1 MTQIA
6 DFGRRY
12 SSTAQL
18 LHWSS
23 ALLVGGA
30 WALGNFGD
38 DLPKGSMRELGELIH
53 VSAGQ
58 LIVALLLTRLVW
70 RVIYPPPPVEATP
83 LGRWADYGGRIMHF
97 VLYALLAAVPIAGVV
112 TLFASGDGMPLFGFG
127 EIPSP
132 WLRDK
137 AFEHAAKEVHE
148 TLANALIILALLH
161 AGAALAHHYYFK
173 DRTLKR
179 MLPSIFDAEA

>member
-1 MTQIA
+1 MPQIH

-18 LHWSS
+18 LHWGS
-23 ALLVGGA
+23 ALLVGCA
-30 WALGNFGD
+30 WVLGSFGD
-38 DLPKGSMRELGELIH
+38 DLPKGSIRELGEFIH

-58 LIVALLLTRLVW
+58 LIVVLLLTRLVW
-70 RVIYPPPPVEATP
+70 RAINPPPPVEATP
-83 LGRWADYGGRIMHF
+83 LGQWADQGGRIMHF
-97 VLYALLAAVPIAGVV
+97 VLYTLLAAVPTAGLVL
-112 TLFASGDGMPLFGFG
+112 LFAGGNGLPLFGLG

-132 WLRDK
+132 WLKEK

-148 TLANALIILALLH
+148 TLANALIILAMLH
-161 AGAALAHHYYFK
+161 ACAALAHHYYFK
-173 DRTLKR
+173 DRTMIR